1 MGYILE
7 LRKEIGHRPII
18 ISGAGAI
25 LIDKNKKILLQK
37 RRDNGYWDYPAGSME
52 LGESFEDCARREVY
66 EETGLICGKLEYFT
80 DLSGKDY
87 YYEYP
92 NGDKAYIAGILY
104 LCRDYTGEMKIQES
118 EVITQEFFAA
128 DDLPANIIPHKRT
141 LFDMI
146 RVHLSA

>member
-52 LGESFEDCARREVY
+52 LGESFEECARREVY

-104 LCRDYTGEMKIQES
+104 LCRDYTGEMEIQES

-128 DDLPANIIPHKRT
+128 DDLPANIIPHKSP

-146 RVHLSA
+146 RAHLSV

>member
-52 LGESFEDCARREVY
+52 LGESFEECARREVY

-128 DDLPANIIPHKRT
+128 DNLPANIIPHKRP

-146 RVHLSA
+146 RAHLSV

>member
-52 LGESFEDCARREVY
+52 LGESFEECARREVY

-104 LCRDYTGEMKIQES
+104 LCKDYTGEMKIQES

-128 DDLPANIIPHKRT
+128 DDLPENIIPHKRP

-146 RVHLSA
+146 RAHLSV

>member
-52 LGESFEDCARREVY
+52 LGESFEECARREVY

-128 DDLPANIIPHKRT
+128 DNLPANIIPHKRP

-146 RVHLSA
+146 RVHLSV